1 VVLIWIRASAST
13 LRTHQHAGE
22 DDVLLPI
29 SPAGRDATDRRG
41 RLRDVSRFLRLNFRL
56 SAAVQA
62 RLQDNSTNLYRRYDE
77 VVARSVPRSPDAVVV
92 DVGGGRG
99 CSFVHHLPAR
109 ASRARIVAVD
119 VSPEEL
125 ASNRDVDE
133 TRVADIVHGLP
144 FEDGQVQLIASRT
157 TLEHVPDVDA
167 FFRHAARVLA
177 PGGLAIHLIPSR
189 YSLFA
194 IAARLLPFGPTKA
207 LLHRLYPWT
216 KEVVEFP
223 VFYDRCYP
231 SGIEESLERH
241 GFRDVRIEVSYN
253 QTGYFA
259 AFFPAYLL
267 CVLYES
273 IVRRLGLRNLAAYM
287 LVVAE
292 KVPSCRS
299 A

>member
-1 VVLIWIRASAST
+1 LT
-13 LRTHQHAGE
+13 FRTHQHAGE
-22 DDVLLPI
+22 DGVLLPI
-29 SPAGRDATDRRG
+29 SPAGRDRTDPRG
-41 RLRDVSRFLRLNFRL
+41 RLRDVSGFLRLNLRL

-62 RLQDNSTNLYRRYDE
+62 RLQDTSNNFYRCYDE

-92 DVGGGRG
+92 DAGGGRG
-99 CSFVHHLPAR
+99 CSFVHRLPAR
-109 ASRARIVAVD
+109 ASRGRIVAVD
-119 VSPEEL
+119 ISPEEL

-144 FEDGQVQLIASRT
+144 FEDGQVQLIASRAV
-157 TLEHVPDVDA
+157 LEHVPDVDA
-167 FFRHAARVLA
+167 FFGHAARVLA

-207 LLHRLYPWT
+207 LLHRLYPST
-216 KEVVEFP
+216 KEVIEFP

-241 GFRDVRIEVSYN
+241 GFQDVRIEVSYN
-253 QTGYFA
+253 QAGYFG

-267 CVLYES
+267 CLLYES

-292 KVPSCRS
+292 RAPSCRS

>member
-1 VVLIWIRASAST
+1 VWK
-13 LRTHQHAGE
+13 AG
-22 DDVLLPI
+22 
-29 SPAGRDATDRRG
+29 
-41 RLRDVSRFLRLNFRL
+41 DVSRFLRLNRRL

-62 RLQDNSTNLYRRYDE
+62 RLQDTASNLYRRYDE
-77 VVARSVPRSPDAVVV
+77 AVARYVPRSPDAVVV
-92 DVGGGRG
+92 DVGAGRG
-99 CSFVHHLPAR
+99 CSFVHRLPAR

-125 ASNRDVDE
+125 AWNRDVDE
-133 TRVADIVHGLP
+133 RRVADIAHGLP

-157 TLEHVPDVDA
+157 ALEHVPDVDA

-194 IAARLLPFGPTKA
+194 IGARLLPFAPTKA
-207 LLHRLYPWT
+207 LLHRLYPRT
-216 KEVVEFP
+216 KEVIDFP
-223 VFYDRCYP
+223 VVYDRCYP
-231 SGIEESLERH
+231 SGIEQSLERH

-253 QTGYFA
+253 QTDYFA

-267 CVLYES
+267 CLLYEI

-292 KVPSCRS
+292 RVPGCRS